1 MDREQDVLADLFYE
15 TMEEHGICTHHPALL
30 LRSREKEWYLPCRE
44 RYFMV
49 ILKMESQGGMS
60 GSSVYQCR
68 QPPLQLFLWN
78 LEKRQDDGL
87 WKHRILLL

>member
-15 TMEEHGICTHHPALL
+15 TMGGTRYLYTHHPALL

-49 ILKMESQGGMS
+49 ILKMESPGECLALQFINVDSPVTIIPMES
-60 GSSVYQCR
+60 G
-68 QPPLQLFLWN
+68 
-78 LEKRQDDGL
+78 ETAG
-87 WKHRILLL
+87 